1 MVQGHVDHGLSH
13 RKFCEKL
20 TTPFPALSGAPRQ
33 APVQR
38 NPVDL
43 ISALFGKFLRKLG
56 KPGTGLS
63 TTTAGRALFEE
74 TPGEIGENGYFAQF
88 GFHNR

>member
-1 MVQGHVDHGLSH
+1 
-13 RKFCEKL
+13 
-20 TTPFPALSGAPRQ
+20 
-33 APVQR
+33 
-38 NPVDL
+38 
-43 ISALFGKFLRKLG
+43 
-56 KPGTGLS
+56 LS